1 MNIVSVL
8 HTQVLH
14 DESGRMW
21 LMLHSGSRNIGNV
34 TAQYY
39 DKIAQE
45 QLAQQGIKVPG
56 GLNYLEIASEHGQG
70 YLQVSCLIVNSMKRW
85 FAGRTCASV
94 KRCRSTIAAV
104 STKDGDQSNCAV
116 LFVNT
121 QKIIHLQFAIASI
134 ASTFKPVSRATRL
147 TAATFLDNVAASIPG
162 RYSISRSQQLQV
174 FSAC

>member
-1 MNIVSVL
+1 MKGPALAYYAVGTTTLTLLCDFALRLVTQQCLSYASEHGECV

-70 YLQVSCLIVNSMKRW
+70 YLQVSCLT
-85 FAGRTCASV
+85 FAPVMCWCASSRCASV
-94 KRCRSTIAAV
+94 KPC
-104 STKDGDQSNCAV
+104 K
-116 LFVNT
+116 
-121 QKIIHLQFAIASI
+121 
-134 ASTFKPVSRATRL
+134 
-147 TAATFLDNVAASIPG
+147 TAPQCTPMSMTTDPALC
-162 RYSISRSQQLQV
+162 LL
-174 FSAC
+174 